1 MKEHMLMFFVH
12 KIVSEAGEK
21 KHKEVICLD
30 GIPEVLKW

>member
-21 KHKEVICLD
+21 NIKKLFVWMAF
-30 GIPEVLKW
+30 LKY